1 MDEQK
6 QEELAGLHRAAVEAF
21 VLRARRVAQHSL
33 AADLKALLALAQGS
47 MTLEFDH
54 STGKQFLTRPVPD
67 EETTESAA
75 ARVRPILLNSEPVY
89 WGKTLKALSFLGRGK
104 PNFRDEAIR
113 DLREVWKKV
122 QPPAGKARAYY
133 VQVQKE
139 DAPEPTAATDN
150 ALGLAWFYGDVVHA
164 DLLRRAEG
172 DAFGINERYRAA
184 AMLVAIAM
192 VSTIMTLNLIIKL
205 RAEGILE
212 LSEDV
217 FTEDVIVSNLQE
229 RQETEVFVGEAG
241 TPLPDG
247 PLGGIPQGFEAFHPD
262 KI

>member
-1 MDEQK
+1 MK
-6 QEELAGLHRAAVEAF
+6 REELARLHRATVEAF
-21 VLRARRVAQHSL
+21 ILRARRVAQHSL
-33 AADLKALLALAQGS
+33 AADQKALLALAQGS

-89 WGKTLKALSFLGRGK
+89 WGETLKALSYLGHGK
-104 PNFRDEAIR
+104 LDFSDEAVR
-113 DLREVWKKV
+113 DLREIWKKV

-139 DAPEPTAATDN
+139 DAPKPTAATDN

-184 AMLVAIAM
+184 AMLVAIAV

-205 RAEGILE
+205 KAEGILE
-212 LSEDV
+212 LSEEV
-217 FTEDVIVSNLQE
+217 FTEDVVVRDLQE
-229 RQETEVFVGEAG
+229 RQETKVFMGDFG

-247 PLGGIPQGFEAFHPD
+247 PLGGVPEGFEAFHPD
-262 KI
+262 NI